1 MTTMREARP
10 RPAARSV
17 LLIAAAL
24 ASACLAAAA
33 GARAWGQTP
42 PPPPESPPPP
52 SGSPGTPP
60 PDPSEAEAP
69 ETEPLVPPASD
80 PGETPGGALGYFM
93 TMRDYRTIR
102 QLKSILTPQAS
113 AAYDHD
119 SVAYNGRKGVRLAA
133 WDYKDPAPKPGAVT
147 QASTVRSLWDEQGEA
162 VELRTETVKLQRDP
176 TGPWRV
182 AALQKAAAEN
192 LRFKEAIPGITSLR
206 MVLRAWRLQDMQAA
220 RSLLTDALLKRLEA
234 RGDGLAALFAPAE
247 GKRHA
252 AFRIKGYEAKGA
264 TQGIARVG
272 LVDVPPGR
280 PGPLDGTPRTL
291 TLVKKGSRWLVDDWR

>member
-1 MTTMREARP
+1 MTTMREVRP

-42 PPPPESPPPP
+42 PPPPQPPP
-52 SGSPGTPP
+52 SDAPGTPP
-60 PDPSEAEAP
+60 PDPPTEAP
-69 ETEPLVPPASD
+69 ETEPLVPAASD

-102 QLKSILTPQAS
+102 QLKSILTPQAN
-113 AAYDHD
+113 AAYDRD

-133 WDYKDPAPKPGAVT
+133 WDYKEPAPKPGAVT
-147 QASTVRSLWDEQGEA
+147 HASTVRSLWDEQGEA
-162 VELRTETVKLQRDP
+162 VELRTETARLQRDP

-182 AALQKAAAEN
+182 ASLQKTASEN
-192 LRFKEAIPGITSLR
+192 LRFKETIAGVTSLR
-206 MVLRAWRLQDMQAA
+206 MVLRAWRQQDLQAA
-220 RSLLTDALLKRLEA
+220 RSLLTDAFLKRLEA
-234 RGDGLAALFAPAE
+234 RGDGLAALFAPPE

-272 LVDVPPGR
+272 LVDVPPGK

>member
-1 MTTMREARP
+1 MTTMREVRP

-17 LLIAAAL
+17 LLIAAVL

-33 GARAWGQTP
+33 GARSWGQTP
-42 PPPPESPPPP
+42 PAPPPP
-52 SGSPGTPP
+52 SGSPETPP
-60 PDPSEAEAP
+60 PADPSATEAP
-69 ETEPLVPPASD
+69 ETEPLVPAASD
-80 PGETPGGALGYFM
+80 PGETPGGALGHFM

-102 QLKSILTPQAS
+102 QLKSILTPQAN

-133 WDYKDPAPKPGAVT
+133 WDYKEPAPKPGAVT
-147 QASTVRSLWDEQGEA
+147 HASTVRSLWDEQGEA

-182 AALQKAAAEN
+182 ASLQKAAAEN
-192 LRFKEAIPGITSLR
+192 LRFKETIPGVTSLR
-206 MVLRAWRLQDMQAA
+206 MVLRAWRLQDTQTA
-220 RSLLTDALLKRLEA
+220 RTLLTDAFLKRLEA
-234 RGDGLAALFAPAE
+234 RGDGVAALFAPPE

-291 TLVKKGSRWLVDDWR
+291 TLVKRGSRWLVDDWR

>member
-1 MTTMREARP
+1 MTPMTEVRFR
-10 RPAARSV
+10 RAARS
-17 LLIAAAL
+17 LLSAVVSLSFAL
-24 ASACLAAAA
+24 LLAAPLS
-33 GARAWGQTP
+33 RSWGQTP
-42 PPPPESPPPP
+42 PEPPSTPPELPPTVPPDSPPPP
-52 SGSPGTPP
+52 AEG
-60 PDPSEAEAP
+60 SEA
-69 ETEPLVPPASD
+69 EPLVPAASD

-102 QLKSILTPQAS
+102 QLKSILTPQAN

-119 SVAYNGRKGVRLAA
+119 SVAYNGRKGVRLAS
-133 WDYKDPAPKPGAVT
+133 WDYKEPAPKPGAVSHT
-147 QASTVRSLWDEQGEA
+147 STVRSLWDEQGEA

-182 AALQKAAAEN
+182 ASLQKTAAEN
-192 LRFKEAIPGITSLR
+192 LRFKEAIPGVTSLR
-206 MVLRAWRLQDMQAA
+206 MVLRAWRLQDTQAA
-220 RSLLTDALLKRLEA
+220 RSLLTDAFLKRLEA

-252 AFRIKGYEAKGA
+252 AFRIKGYEAKSP

-280 PGPLDGTPRTL
+280 PGPLEGAPRTL
-291 TLVKKGSRWLVDDWR
+291 TLVKRGSRWLVDDWR